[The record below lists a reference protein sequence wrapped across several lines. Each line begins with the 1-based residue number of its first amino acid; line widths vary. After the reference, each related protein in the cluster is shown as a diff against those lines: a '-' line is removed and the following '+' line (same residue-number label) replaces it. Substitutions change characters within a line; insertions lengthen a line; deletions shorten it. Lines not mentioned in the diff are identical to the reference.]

1 MWLQQRLKGLPGLL
15 SSSWAR
21 RVLVGLLLFL
31 IFYWYLSSDG
41 LLKALGMSRES
52 GGAAGV
58 CLQTD
63 LHRWV
68 SLVDRGEGVV
78 LNPQTKETVPFVV
91 GNGHFLVDVDSNKL
105 WVASSSQP
113 GSAPVHQTDYGPVV
127 QLQIPGTLSEAQGM
141 MLWYRKGSVFSTRC
155 ILTAASPSS
164 RDCVIIREEF
174 VAHRSRPNVYLQRI
188 HVSNP
193 TDRQVSID
201 LVSIESLSFRSTVEK
216 MEEKEFVLSSGRVL
230 TEKKDTVLVV
240 VGTKKLS
247 TKIQVSAKSEYSE
260 NLVSVIH
267 TSEPTEGGKLDET
280 LGKLREGV
288 KREMVDVLRANVEEL
303 MQEHQQAWA
312 DLFIP
317 GKLIKQSDI
326 IVIHLKNISVYTFQV
341 VCMDLNNV
349 LCTVL
354 N

>member
-1 MWLQQRLKGLPGLL
+1 MFKPSKSIWSKRQIMWLQQRLKGLPGLL

-41 LLKALGMSRES
+41 LLKFLSLSRET

-63 LHRWV
+63 LHRWEP
-68 SLVDRGEGVV
+68 LVDRGEGVV
-78 LNPQTKETVPFVV
+78 LTPQTKESVPFVV

-113 GSAPVHQTDYGPVV
+113 GSAPVHQTDYSPIVR
-127 QLQIPGTLSEAQGM
+127 LQVPGTRSEARGM
-141 MLWYRKGSVFSTRC
+141 MLWYRKGSVLSSRC
-155 ILTAASPSS
+155 FLTATSH
-164 RDCVIIREEF
+164 DCIVIREEF

-188 HVSNP
+188 HISNP
-193 TDRQVSID
+193 TDHVVSID
-201 LVSIESLSFRSTVEK
+201 VAMESLSFRSTVEM
-216 MEEKEFVLSSGRVL
+216 MEDKEFVLSTGKVL

-240 VGTKKLS
+240 VATKRLG
-247 TKIQVSAKSEYSE
+247 TKIQVPPKSEYSE
-260 NLVSVIH
+260 SLVSVIH

-288 KREMVDVLRANVEEL
+288 KREMTDLMRANVEEL
-303 MQEHQQAWA
+303 MQEHQQAWV
-312 DLFIP
+312 DLFIS
-317 GKLIKQSDI
+317 GKLTE
-326 IVIHLKNISVYTFQV
+326 HCLLT
-341 VCMDLNNV
+341 
-349 LCTVL
+349 
-354 N
+354 

>member
-41 LLKALGMSRES
+41 LLRFLGMSRES

-58 CLQTD
+58 CLKTD

-78 LNPQTKETVPFVV
+78 LTPQTKETVPFVV

-113 GSAPVHQTDYGPVV
+113 GSAPVHQTDYGPIAR
-127 QLQIPGTLSEAQGM
+127 LQVPGTSSEARGM
-141 MLWYRKGSVFSTRC
+141 MLWYRKGSVLSSRC
-155 ILTAASPSS
+155 ILTASS
-164 RDCVIIREEF
+164 HDCIVIREEF
-174 VAHRSRPNVYLQRI
+174 VAHRRRPNVYLQRI
-188 HVSNP
+188 HISNP
-193 TDRQVSID
+193 TDRPVSID
-201 LVSIESLSFRSTVEK
+201 LATESPSFRSAVEK

-240 VGTKKLS
+240 VATKKLS
-247 TKIQVSAKSEYSE
+247 AKIQVPAKSEYSE

-303 MQEHQQAWA
+303 MQEHQQAWV
-312 DLFIP
+312 DLFIS
-317 GKLIKQSDI
+317 GKLIERT
-326 IVIHLKNISVYTFQV
+326 LT
-341 VCMDLNNV
+341 
-349 LCTVL
+349 
-354 N
+354 

>member
-41 LLKALGMSRES
+41 LLKFLNMSREP

-78 LNPQTKETVPFVV
+78 LTPQTKESVPVVV

-113 GSAPVHQTDYGPVV
+113 GSAPVHQTDYSPIVR
-127 QLQIPGTLSEAQGM
+127 LQVPGARSEAQGM
-141 MLWYRKGSVFSTRC
+141 MLWYRKGSV
-155 ILTAASPSS
+155 LSS
-164 RDCVIIREEF
+164 RCFQTANSQSSHDCVVVREEF

-188 HVSNP
+188 HASNP
-193 TDRQVSID
+193 TDHVVSID
-201 LVSIESLSFRSTVEK
+201 VVMESLSFRSTVEK
-216 MEEKEFVLSSGRVL
+216 MEDKEFMLFSGRVL

-240 VGTKKLS
+240 VATKRLS
-247 TKIQVSAKSEYSE
+247 TKIQVPPKSEYSE

-280 LGKLREGV
+280 LSKLREGV
-288 KREMVDVLRANVEEL
+288 KREMADVLRANVEEL
-303 MQEHQQAWA
+303 MQDHQQAWV
-312 DLFIP
+312 DLFIS
-317 GKLIKQSDI
+317 GKLTEQQSADI
-326 IVIHLKNISVYTFQV
+326 IIINCK
-341 VCMDLNNV
+341 
-349 LCTVL
+349 
-354 N
+354 